1 MWVLILLGKIL
12 LWLLI
17 IFFVLV
23 LFAAL
28 TSAISLMETNVSIL
42 RDKLGWER
50 KKSTIV
56 VTVYVLIIGAI
67 VSLGFGP
74 LSFIT
79 IIGLGLLDFF
89 DFISNNIMMPIVAL
103 ILSIFV
109 GYVVKP
115 KVVIDEVESSGKFR
129 TKQMFVVVIKYI
141 VPVCMAIIL
150 ISSIIGYV

>member
-1 MWVLILLGKIL
+1 MIAGHKVL
-12 LWLLI
+12 
-17 IFFVLV
+17 
-23 LFAAL
+23 
-28 TSAISLMETNVSIL
+28 S
-42 RDKLGWER
+42 
-50 KKSTIV
+50 
-56 VTVYVLIIGAI
+56 
-67 VSLGFGP
+67 
-74 LSFIT
+74 
-79 IIGLGLLDFF
+79 FF